1 MSDPAEEYG
10 RIHAPEPHR
19 PSAAAW
25 DDPGLPGYR
34 YCTTCCQTWPC
45 ETAEAA
51 LNALEEWKEEP

>member
-1 MSDPAEEYG
+1 MSDPADEYG
-10 RIHAPEPHR
+10 RIHASEPHR
-19 PSAAAW
+19 PSAVAW
-25 DDPGLPGYR
+25 DDPSLPGYR